1 MSQDAAW
8 VPESFQQLRGPSELS
23 FLIQHKRAPY
33 YATLNRLHQLHQ
45 SGNAQ
50 IRITHEDTLDYLPVA
65 GRP

>member
-1 MSQDAAW
+1 MCIRD
-8 VPESFQQLRGPSELS
+8 R
-23 FLIQHKRAPY
+23 HKRAPY

-50 IRITHEDTLDYLPVA
+50 IRITHEDTVDYIAVA